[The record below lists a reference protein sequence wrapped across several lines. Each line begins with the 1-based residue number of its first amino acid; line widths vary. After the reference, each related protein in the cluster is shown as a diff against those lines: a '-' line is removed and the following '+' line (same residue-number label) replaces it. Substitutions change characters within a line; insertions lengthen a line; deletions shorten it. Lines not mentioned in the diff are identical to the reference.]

1 MRVENSPN
9 RFILFPATSTLVF
22 DLFITAIVL
31 VMVAISP
38 IIVLVKIVAIGLLVG
53 YGIVSLRHFNSTI
66 YTDLQYL
73 PSTKLWLHN
82 GKYVS
87 LRKQQ
92 FVTRNLLVLYF
103 KTEQGENISHVIPR
117 DALPKKTAYPLE
129 KANYCLVEDD

>member
-1 MRVENSPN
+1 
-9 RFILFPATSTLVF
+9 
-22 DLFITAIVL
+22 
-31 VMVAISP
+31 MVAISP

-53 YGIVSLRHFNSTI
+53 YGIVSLHHFNSTI

-73 PSTKLWLHN
+73 PSTKQWLRN

-103 KTEQGENISHVIPR
+103 KTEQGENISHVILR